1 MDATESDPIRRAI
14 TALPQLLREPA
25 SVWFERWQ
33 DRHPDSVAPI
43 MADGQRLRQLATL
56 VACSEFAGRQLL
68 RDWDW
73 FLQSL
78 DAGFPAGDKLAVA
91 LAQNSQ
97 ANTAGIMRELRRY
110 RNRSLVRIL
119 WRQLIE
125 NADLDEALSE
135 LSSLADETIRAAVAC
150 AEQNLQERFG
160 KPTTGNGDYA
170 GLLVLAMGKLGG
182 NELNFSSDIDLV
194 FLHQAGGDTDG
205 TKAVSANEYFV
216 RLARQVVS
224 LLDEV
229 TEDGFVFRVDT
240 RLRPF
245 GDSGPPVVSFSSLES
260 YLLQHGRSWERYAY
274 IKARVVDMP
283 GVSRAATELQ
293 DRIIRPFVFRQYLDY
308 GVFESLRYMK
318 SMIEEEV
325 KRRDLANNI
334 KLGPGGIREIEF
346 IGQSM
351 QLVRGGADLRF
362 RQREIQNVLPLLL
375 RSRTLTHEA
384 VAELSEAY
392 RFLRRLENFLQAIR
406 DKQTHDLPGDA
417 RDRARLALAM
427 GAADW
432 DRLDADIERHRGI
445 LSRHFTAI
453 AFRDNG
459 DDESKPATESLQMRW
474 QAGGSASEW
483 EQVLRDHGLGQPS
496 ELAGLIVDF
505 VAATPEQQM
514 DSEAR
519 HRLATFMP
527 RFLGS
532 LKEAHEPG
540 AAFQRVMRIISQV
553 IRRSA
558 YIALLNENPPALH
571 RLTALCER
579 SAYLA
584 DTIARY
590 PLLLDELL
598 DPRIYS
604 TSLGRAEM
612 SSELALRLSWGS
624 GQDSERAIE
633 TLSQYQRATLFRI
646 AVADISNG
654 LPVMKVSDSLTDL
667 AEVILQEA
675 LRLAYRDLVEQ
686 YGEPCMVTESGP
698 RQAGFGVVAY
708 GKLAGLELSYRS
720 DLDLVFLHDSRG
732 ERQQTNGARQ
742 IDNSMFFSRLARRL
756 VHFLTTQ
763 TGTGS
768 LYEIDMRLRPSGH
781 SGLIVTSVE
790 AFERYQEENA
800 WTWEHQALLRSRPVA
815 GSAVIA
821 RAFERI
827 RAETLRNRVRRD
839 SLREDVLKMRSRMR
853 QELDKSNDE
862 LFDLKQG
869 AGGIGDIEFM
879 VQFLALRDA
888 NAHPAVIHYPDNIR
902 QLGTL
907 AAAGSLDAGVAR
919 QLQLIYQQY
928 RLRQH
933 RLVLDDRQPLVP
945 VTEFVAERRFV
956 TRSWQEVF
964 G

>member
-1 MDATESDPIRRAI
+1 MDVTEPGSIKQVIAE
-14 TALPQLLREPA
+14 LPQLLREPVA
-25 SVWFERWQ
+25 VWFEHWQ
-33 DRHPDSVAPI
+33 NQYPDSVAPI
-43 MADGQRLRQLATL
+43 IADGKRLRQLARL

-73 FLQSL
+73 FLGSF
-78 DAGFPAGDKLAVA
+78 DVANPATDTPLGAI
-91 LAQNSQ
+91 AQTSP
-97 ANTAGIMRELRRY
+97 ADTAAIMRELRRY
-110 RNRSLVRIL
+110 RNRSLVKIL
-119 WRQLIE
+119 WGQLIE
-125 NADLDEALSE
+125 KADLDEALRD
-135 LSSLADETIRAAVAC
+135 LSTLADETIQTAVSC
-150 AEQNLQERFG
+150 ATTNLQERFG
-160 KPTTGNGDYA
+160 KPATSNGEYA

-194 FLHQAGGDTDG
+194 FLHQASGDTDG
-205 TKAVSANEYFV
+205 PKSVSANEYFV

-245 GDSGPPVVSFSSLES
+245 GDSGPPVVSFNSLES
-260 YLLQHGRSWERYAY
+260 YLQQHGRSWERYAY
-274 IKARVVDMP
+274 IKARVIDMP
-283 GVSRAATELQ
+283 GISRAATELQ
-293 DRIIRPFVFRQYLDY
+293 DRIIRPFVFRKYLDY

-362 RQREIQNVLPLLL
+362 RQREIQTVLPLLV

-384 VAELSEAY
+384 ATELLDAY
-392 RFLRRLENFLQAIR
+392 RFLRRLENFLQAMR

-417 RDRARLALAM
+417 RDCARLALAM

-432 DRLDADIERHRGI
+432 ETLHADIEGHRASV
-445 LSRHFTAI
+445 SRHFAAI

-459 DDESKPATESLQMRW
+459 DDESRPATETLKMRW

-483 EQVLRDHGLGQPS
+483 EQVLRDHGLGQPA
-496 ELAGLIVDF
+496 ELAGLIMDF
-505 VAATPEQQM
+505 VATTPEQQM

-532 LKEAHEPG
+532 LKDAHDP
-540 AAFQRVMRIISQV
+540 ATAFSRVMRIISQV

-558 YIALLNENPPALH
+558 YIALLNENPPALG

-604 TSLGRAEM
+604 TSLGRAQM
-612 SSELALRLSWGS
+612 SNELAMRLSWGS
-624 GQDSERAIE
+624 GKDSERDIE
-633 TLSQYQRATLFRI
+633 ILSQYQRATLFRI

-654 LPVMKVSDSLTDL
+654 LPVMKVSDSLTDI

-686 YGEPCMVTESGP
+686 YGEPCMETESGL
-698 RQAGFGVVAY
+698 RKAGFGVVAY

-732 ERQQTNGARQ
+732 ESQQTNGPKR

-800 WTWEHQALLRSRPVA
+800 WTWEHQALLRSRAVA
-815 GSAVIA
+815 GSAAIA

-839 SLREDVLKMRSRMR
+839 SLREDVLKMRARMR

-862 LFDLKQG
+862 HFDLKQG
-869 AGGIGDIEFM
+869 EGGIGDIEFM

-888 NAHPAVIHYPDNIR
+888 KAHPAVIHYPDNIR

-907 AAAGSLDAGVAR
+907 AAAGSLDAATAR

-933 RLVLDDRQPLVP
+933 RLVLDDRPALVP
-945 VTEFVAERRFV
+945 DSEFEAERRFV
-956 TRSWQEVF
+956 TQVWQEVF

>member
-1 MDATESDPIRRAI
+1 M
-14 TALPQLLREPA
+14 L
-25 SVWFERWQ
+25 WFDRWRNQ
-33 DRHPDSVAPI
+33 YPDSVAPVT
-43 MADGQRLRQLATL
+43 ANGPRLEQLVKL

-68 RDWDW
+68 RDWAW
-73 FLQSL
+73 FAEWLDGDAAEASL
-78 DAGFPAGDKLAVA
+78 TITQDAPTD
-91 LAQNSQ
+91 S
-97 ANTAGIMRELRRY
+97 AGIMRDLRRY
-110 RNRSLVRIL
+110 RNRSMVKIL
-119 WRQLIE
+119 WRQLLE
-125 NADLDEALSE
+125 NADLDEALRD
-135 LSSLADETIRAAVAC
+135 LSRLADETIRAAVVFATGNL
-150 AEQNLQERFG
+150 EQRFG
-160 KPTTGNGDYA
+160 KPTTGNGEYN

-205 TKAVSANEYFV
+205 AKSVSANEYFV

-245 GDSGPPVVSFSSLES
+245 GDSGPPVVSFNSLES
-260 YLLQHGRSWERYAY
+260 YLQQHGRSWERYAY
-274 IKARVVDMP
+274 IKARVVDIA
-283 GVSRAATELQ
+283 GVSGAAQELQ
-293 DRIIRPFVFRQYLDY
+293 ERIIRPFVFRKYLDY

-325 KRRDLANNI
+325 RRRDLAGNI

-351 QLVRGGADLRF
+351 QLVRGGADMRF
-362 RQREIQNVLPLLL
+362 RQREIQNILPLLV
-375 RSRTLTHEA
+375 RGRTLTHEA
-384 VAELSEAY
+384 AGELLDAY

-406 DKQTHDLPGDA
+406 DKQVHDLPQDA
-417 RDRARLALAM
+417 KDQARLALAM
-427 GAADW
+427 GFADW
-432 DRLDADIERHRGI
+432 SKLDKAITRQRDTVA
-445 LSRHFTAI
+445 RHFAAI
-453 AFRDNG
+453 AFRENG
-459 DDESKPATESLQMRW
+459 DDQAQPVTESLKTRW
-474 QAGGSASEW
+474 QAGGTMDEW
-483 EQVLRDHGLGQPS
+483 EQALRDQGLGQPA
-496 ELAGLIVDF
+496 ELARLIVEF
-505 VAATPEQQM
+505 VATTPEQQM

-527 RFLGS
+527 RFLSS
-532 LKEAHEPG
+532 LKDAHEP
-540 AAFQRVMRIISQV
+540 ATAFSRVMRIISQV

-558 YIALLNENPPALH
+558 YIALLNENPPALG

-604 TSLGRAEM
+604 TSLSRADM
-612 SSELALRLSWGS
+612 SGELAMRLGWGS
-624 GQDSERAIE
+624 GQDSERDIE

-646 AVADISNG
+646 AVADISGG

-675 LRLAYRDLVEQ
+675 LRLAYRDLVAQ
-686 YGEPCMVTESGP
+686 YGEPCMQTESGLCK
-698 RQAGFGVVAY
+698 AGFGVVAY

-732 ERQQTNGARQ
+732 EKQQTNGPKQ

-815 GSAVIA
+815 GSAAIA

-827 RAETLRNRVRRD
+827 RAETLRHRVRRD
-839 SLREDVLKMRSRMR
+839 SLREDVLKMRGRMR
-853 QELDKSNDE
+853 QELDKSDDE
-862 LFDLKQG
+862 TFDLKQG
-869 AGGIGDIEFM
+869 AGGIGDIEFI

-888 NAHPAVIHYPDNIR
+888 QEHSAVIHYPDNIR

-907 AAAGSLDAGVAR
+907 AAAGSLDPATSR

-933 RLVLDDRQPLVP
+933 RLALDDREARVP
-945 VTEFVAERRFV
+945 NTEFEVERRFV
-956 TRSWQEVF
+956 TESWQEVF

>member
-1 MDATESDPIRRAI
+1 MDVTEPGSIKQVIAE
-14 TALPQLLREPA
+14 LPQLLREPVA
-25 SVWFERWQ
+25 VWFEHWQ
-33 DRHPDSVAPI
+33 NQYPDSVAPI
-43 MADGQRLRQLATL
+43 IADGKRLRQLARL

-73 FLQSL
+73 FLGSF
-78 DAGFPAGDKLAVA
+78 DVANPATDTPLGAI
-91 LAQNSQ
+91 AQTSP
-97 ANTAGIMRELRRY
+97 ADTAAIMRELRRY
-110 RNRSLVRIL
+110 RNRSLVKIL
-119 WRQLIE
+119 WGQLIE
-125 NADLDEALSE
+125 KADLDEALRD
-135 LSSLADETIRAAVAC
+135 LSTLADETIQTAVSC
-150 AEQNLQERFG
+150 ATTNLQDRFG
-160 KPTTGNGDYA
+160 KPATSNGEYA

-194 FLHQAGGDTDG
+194 FLHQASGDTDG
-205 TKAVSANEYFV
+205 PKSVSANEYFV

-245 GDSGPPVVSFSSLES
+245 GDSGPPVVSFNSLES
-260 YLLQHGRSWERYAY
+260 YLQQHGRSWERYAY
-274 IKARVVDMP
+274 IKARVIDMP
-283 GVSRAATELQ
+283 GISRAATELQ
-293 DRIIRPFVFRQYLDY
+293 DRIIRPFVFRKYLDY

-362 RQREIQNVLPLLL
+362 RQREIQTVLPLLV

-384 VAELSEAY
+384 ATELLDAY
-392 RFLRRLENFLQAIR
+392 RFLRRLENFLQAMR

-417 RDRARLALAM
+417 RDCARLALAM

-432 DRLDADIERHRGI
+432 ETLHADIEGHRAAV
-445 LSRHFTAI
+445 SRHFAAI

-459 DDESKPATESLQMRW
+459 DDESRPATETLKMRW

-483 EQVLRDHGLGQPS
+483 EQVLRDHGLGQPA
-496 ELAGLIVDF
+496 ELAGLIMDF
-505 VAATPEQQM
+505 VATTPEQQM

-532 LKEAHEPG
+532 LKDAHDP
-540 AAFQRVMRIISQV
+540 ATAFSRVMRIISQV

-558 YIALLNENPPALH
+558 YIALLNENPPALG

-604 TSLGRAEM
+604 TSLGRAQM
-612 SSELALRLSWGS
+612 SNELAMRLSWGS
-624 GQDSERAIE
+624 GKDSERDIE
-633 TLSQYQRATLFRI
+633 ILSQYQRATLFRI

-654 LPVMKVSDSLTDL
+654 LPVMKVSDSLTDI

-686 YGEPCMVTESGP
+686 YGEPCMETESGL
-698 RQAGFGVVAY
+698 RKAGFGVVAY

-732 ERQQTNGARQ
+732 ESQQTNGPKR

-800 WTWEHQALLRSRPVA
+800 WTWEHQALLRSRAVA
-815 GSAVIA
+815 GSAAIA

-839 SLREDVLKMRSRMR
+839 SLREDVLKMRARMR

-862 LFDLKQG
+862 HFDLKQG
-869 AGGIGDIEFM
+869 EGGIGDIEFM

-888 NAHPAVIHYPDNIR
+888 KAHPAVIHYPDNIR

-907 AAAGSLDAGVAR
+907 AAAGSLDAATAR

-933 RLVLDDRQPLVP
+933 RLVLDDRPALVP
-945 VTEFVAERRFV
+945 DSEFEAERRFV
-956 TRSWQEVF
+956 TQVWQEVF

>member
-1 MDATESDPIRRAI
+1 MDSGQSAI
-14 TALPQLLREPA
+14 IEQAVAKLPEILR
-25 SVWFERWQ
+25 
-33 DRHPDSVAPI
+33 DSVAVWYEHLQQQH
-43 MADGQRLRQLATL
+43 ADSFLEFAVDSERLQQLSRL

-68 RDWDW
+68 RDWPW
-73 FLQSL
+73 FRESFA
-78 DAGFPAGDKLAVA
+78 AGFPRQDRTALVA
-91 LAQNSQ
+91 AETQPDD
-97 ANTAGIMRELRRY
+97 AAFMRTLRRF
-110 RNRSLVRIL
+110 RHRSLLRTL
-119 WRQLIE
+119 WHQLIAG
-125 NADLDEALSE
+125 ADLDEALQD
-135 LSSLADETIRAAVAC
+135 LSGLADETLRAAVAH
-150 AEQNLQERFG
+150 AGASLQKRFG
-160 KPTTGNGDYA
+160 QPRTENGEFP
-170 GLLVLAMGKLGG
+170 GLVVLAMGKLGG

-194 FLHQAGGDTDG
+194 FLHQASGDTDG
-205 TKAVSANEYFV
+205 PKSVSANEYFV

-245 GDSGPPVVSFSSLES
+245 GESGPPVVSFNSLES
-260 YLLQHGRSWERYAY
+260 YLQQHGRSWERYAY
-274 IKARVVDMP
+274 IKARVVAMP
-283 GVSRAATELQ
+283 GVAESAEELQ
-293 DRIIRPFVFRQYLDY
+293 ERIIRPFVFRKYLDY

-362 RQREIQNVLPLLL
+362 REREIQRVLPLLV
-375 RSRTLTHEA
+375 RSRTLTRDA
-384 VAELSEAY
+384 VSELLNAY
-392 RFLRRLENFLQAIR
+392 RFLRRLENYLQALR
-406 DKQTHDLPGDA
+406 DKQTHELPEDA
-417 RDRARLALAM
+417 RDRARMALAM
-427 GAADW
+427 GFASWAALESEID
-432 DRLDADIERHRGI
+432 LQRGNVV
-445 LSRHFTAI
+445 RHFEAI
-453 AFRDNG
+453 AFRDHTDTEKQPA
-459 DDESKPATESLQMRW
+459 DDALKIRW
-474 QAGGSASEW
+474 QTGGTVAEW
-483 EQVLRDHGLGQPS
+483 TEMLRSQGLEEPEQ
-496 ELAGLIVDF
+496 LAQLVVDF
-505 VAATPEQQM
+505 VASTPEQQM

-532 LKEAHEPG
+532 LRDTHEP
-540 AAFQRVMRIISQV
+540 AVAFARVMRIISQV

-558 YIALLNENPPALH
+558 YIALLNENPPALD
-571 RLTALCER
+571 RLSNLCGR

-604 TSLGRAEM
+604 TSLTREEMRAE
-612 SSELALRLSWGS
+612 LAMRLGWGS
-624 GQDSERAIE
+624 GQDSERDIE

-646 AVADISNG
+646 AVADISNS

-675 LRLAYRDLVEQ
+675 LNLAYRDLVAQ
-686 YGEPCMVTESGP
+686 YGEPCMQTASGLQ
-698 RQAGFGVVAY
+698 RAGFGVVAY
-708 GKLAGLELSYRS
+708 GKLAGLELAYRS
-720 DLDLVFLHDSRG
+720 DLDLVFLHDSQG
-732 ERQQTNGARQ
+732 EKQLTNGPKQ

-781 SGLIVTSVE
+781 SGLIVTSME

-815 GSAVIA
+815 GSAKIA

-827 RAETLRNRVRRD
+827 RAETLRNRIRRET
-839 SLREDVLKMRSRMR
+839 LREDVLEMRQRMR
-853 QELDKSNDE
+853 RELDKSNDE
-862 LFDLKQG
+862 RFDLKQG
-869 AGGIGDIEFM
+869 AGGIGDIEFI

-888 NAHPAVIHYPDNIR
+888 QGHPAVIHYPDNIR

-907 AAAGSLDAGVAR
+907 AASGSLDAATAR

-933 RLVLDDRQPLVP
+933 RLALDDQEAWVP
-945 VTEFVAERRFV
+945 ANEFAAERLFVTEAWDR
-956 TRSWQEVF
+956 VF
-964 G
+964 S

>member
-1 MDATESDPIRRAI
+1 MDVTEPGSIKQVIAE
-14 TALPQLLREPA
+14 LPQLLREPVA
-25 SVWFERWQ
+25 VWFEHWQ
-33 DRHPDSVAPI
+33 NQYPDSVAPI
-43 MADGQRLRQLATL
+43 IADGKRLRQLARL

-73 FLQSL
+73 FLGSSDVANPATDTPLGAIAQTSL
-78 DAGFPAGDKLAVA
+78 AD
-91 LAQNSQ
+91 
-97 ANTAGIMRELRRY
+97 TAAIMRELRRH
-110 RNRSLVRIL
+110 RNRSLVKIL
-119 WRQLIE
+119 WGQLIE
-125 NADLDEALSE
+125 KADLDEALRD
-135 LSSLADETIRAAVAC
+135 LSTLADETIQTAVSC
-150 AEQNLQERFG
+150 ATTNLQDRFG
-160 KPTTGNGDYA
+160 KPATSNGEYA

-194 FLHQAGGDTDG
+194 FLHQASGDTDG
-205 TKAVSANEYFV
+205 PKSVSANEYFV

-224 LLDEV
+224 LLAEV
-229 TEDGFVFRVDT
+229 TEDGFDFRVDT

-245 GDSGPPVVSFSSLES
+245 GDSGPPVVSFNSLES
-260 YLLQHGRSWERYAY
+260 YLQQHGRSWERYAY
-274 IKARVVDMP
+274 IKARVIDMP
-283 GVSRAATELQ
+283 GISRAATELQ
-293 DRIIRPFVFRQYLDY
+293 DRIIRPFVFRKYLDY

-362 RQREIQNVLPLLL
+362 RQREIQTVLPLLV

-384 VAELSEAY
+384 ATELLDAY
-392 RFLRRLENFLQAIR
+392 RFLRRLENFLQAMR

-417 RDRARLALAM
+417 RDCARLALAM

-432 DRLDADIERHRGI
+432 ETLHADIEGHRAAV
-445 LSRHFTAI
+445 SRHFAAI

-459 DDESKPATESLQMRW
+459 DDESRPATQTLKMRW

-483 EQVLRDHGLGQPS
+483 EQVLRDHGLGQPA
-496 ELAGLIVDF
+496 ELAGLIMDF
-505 VAATPEQQM
+505 VATTPEQQM

-532 LKEAHEPG
+532 LKDAHDP
-540 AAFQRVMRIISQV
+540 ATAFSRVMRIISQV

-558 YIALLNENPPALH
+558 YIALLNENPPALG

-604 TSLGRAEM
+604 TSLGRAQM
-612 SSELALRLSWGS
+612 SNELAMRLSWGS
-624 GQDSERAIE
+624 GKDSERDIE
-633 TLSQYQRATLFRI
+633 ILSQYQRATLFRI

-654 LPVMKVSDSLTDL
+654 LPVMKVSDSLTDI

-686 YGEPCMVTESGP
+686 YGEPCMETESGL
-698 RQAGFGVVAY
+698 RKAGFGVVAY

-732 ERQQTNGARQ
+732 ESQQTNGPKR

-800 WTWEHQALLRSRPVA
+800 WTWEHQALLRSRAVA
-815 GSAVIA
+815 GSAAIA

-839 SLREDVLKMRSRMR
+839 SLREDVLKMRARMR

-862 LFDLKQG
+862 HFDLKQG
-869 AGGIGDIEFM
+869 EGGIGDIEFM

-888 NAHPAVIHYPDNIR
+888 KAHPAVIHYPDNIR

-907 AAAGSLDAGVAR
+907 AAARSLDAATAR

-933 RLVLDDRQPLVP
+933 RLVLDDRPALVP
-945 VTEFVAERRFV
+945 DSEFEAERRFV
-956 TRSWQEVF
+956 TQVWREVF